1 MYKKILVALDNSRAD
16 HALIPHITEFAR
28 RFKSELLLMHVA
40 DGWAARN
47 YDRLNLVESEE
58 MKKDRSYL
66 EKMAAELRESGAKV
80 SVHLGL
86 GDPAAEILKT
96 SAREHCDLI
105 AMAMHGHRFVADL
118 VLGSTIHVV
127 RHKSKIPLFLVRAK

>member
-16 HALIPHITEFAR
+16 HALIPHVTEFAR
-28 RFKSELLLMHVA
+28 VFKSELLLIHVA

-47 YDRLNLVESEE
+47 YHRLHLVESEE
-58 MKKDRSYL
+58 MKKDRAYL
-66 EKMAAELRESGAKV
+66 EKMAAELRRSGAKV
-80 SVHLGL
+80 SIHLGL
-86 GDPAAEILKT
+86 GDPSAEILKT
-96 SAREHCDLI
+96 STKEHCDLI

>member
-16 HALIPHITEFAR
+16 QALIPHITELAR
-28 RFKSELLLMHVA
+28 VFKSELLLVHVA

-58 MKKDRSYL
+58 MKKDRAYL
-66 EKMAAELRESGAKV
+66 EKMAADLRESGAKV
-80 SVHLGL
+80 SVYLGL
-86 GDPAAEILKT
+86 GDPSAEILKT

-105 AMAMHGHRFVADL
+105 AIAMHGHRFVADL

-127 RHKSKIPLFLVRAK
+127 RHKSKIPIFLVRAK